1 MDSVATTHF
10 LRFYKVVPSIKFVFA
25 NKNPRSTITKFIQWK
40 TFLIGEQGLN
50 FTRDTV
56 QQIDIITYPIQS
68 RYVNQLRFVFE
79 NNRILYPYKAVFKVE
94 QGEGFARAD
103 ITANYFFNYPK
114 GGGMDLRF
122 FAGKFFYLGDR
133 TLYKQFK

>member
-1 MDSVATTHF
+1 
-10 LRFYKVVPSIKFVFA
+10 
-25 NKNPRSTITKFIQWK
+25 FIQWK

-122 FAGKFFYLGDR
+122 FAGKFLYLGDR
-133 TLYKQFK
+133 TLYKQFKTDAYHLNMTGPKGYEDYTYSNYFVGRNEYQ